1 MTNRLALFGNLAD
14 DDVDA
19 YFVLEH
25 AGGHLHS
32 APDECW
38 AKVVE
43 ESIGRTESKRSEAL
57 AKQCR
62 PSQSHV
68 DMLFYNDYEFAHY
81 FPENDKITNLRITC
95 MSVIHSSE
103 KISLCMMKLYS
114 EMLQN
119 LE

>member
-1 MTNRLALFGNLAD
+1 MINRLALFGNLAD

-32 APDECW
+32 APDDECC
-38 AKVVE
+38 AKVE
-43 ESIGRTESKRSEAL
+43 ESIGRTESNRSEAL

-68 DMLFYNDYEFAHY
+68 DILFYNYY
-81 FPENDKITNLRITC
+81 
-95 MSVIHSSE
+95 
-103 KISLCMMKLYS
+103 
-114 EMLQN
+114 
-119 LE
+119 